1 MKYRALTFD
10 FDGTI
15 ADTLDEALKVYN
27 KLATDY
33 GLRSIDESEM
43 PFLRTLSLS
52 EFLDHLKISKL
63 KVPKMLFQG
72 TRLLKASIPNL
83 KIIDGMKDA
92 LITLRENTD
101 TLGILTSNSVEN
113 VNLFLE
119 THDVANLFDFVTSTS
134 KLTGKS
140 RYLKRILKEHSLKAH
155 EMIYIG
161 DETRDVVSAK
171 KAKVSVAAVTFGFN
185 AEEALT
191 KESPTYLC
199 RTPEELVLALS

>member
-1 MKYRALTFD
+1 MRYRALIFD

-33 GLRSIDESEM
+33 GLRSIDESEL

-52 EFLDHLKISKL
+52 EFKDHMKISTL
-63 KVPKMLFQG
+63 QIPKMLFQG

-83 KIIDGMKDA
+83 KMIEGMKEA

-101 TLGILTSNSVEN
+101 CLGILTSNSVEN

-119 THDVANLFDFVTSTS
+119 THDLADIFDFATSTS
-134 KLTGKS
+134 KITGKS
-140 RYLKRILKEHSLKAH
+140 RYLKRILKEYSLKAH
-155 EMIYIG
+155 ELIYIG

-171 KAKVSVAAVTFGFN
+171 KAKVPVAAVTFGFN
-185 AEEALT
+185 AEEALI
-191 KESPTYLC
+191 KEEPTYLC
-199 RTPEELVLALS
+199 RNPEDLVLALS